1 MFGGDFGL
9 PPGMGVA
16 PRVVRRPSPTYVTP
30 SRLAARRA
38 ASLEG
43 VESIIMPN
51 HRANCLKDRSRLA
64 RSSGG
69 TCVVAQTPPPRG
81 RVAI

>member
-38 ASLEG
+38 ASLN
-43 VESIIMPN
+43 SSS
-51 HRANCLKDRSRLA
+51 HKDREAIERRRASATDATKQALRRNGCSNSRQA
-64 RSSGG
+64 
-69 TCVVAQTPPPRG
+69 
-81 RVAI
+81 